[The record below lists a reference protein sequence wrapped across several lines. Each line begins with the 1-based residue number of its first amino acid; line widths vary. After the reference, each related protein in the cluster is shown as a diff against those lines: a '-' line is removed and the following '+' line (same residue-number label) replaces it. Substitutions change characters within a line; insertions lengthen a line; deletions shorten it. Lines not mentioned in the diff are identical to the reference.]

1 MHESANA
8 AVPAARRW
16 LGLAGIA
23 CLAVLAA
30 CACSTAMQQRPL
42 LPDGTHAAA
51 DAQDANAA
59 RAVIVY
65 FDRSGDVEQT
75 KRRISAAAAGWHA
88 PLLYTL
94 DRVGAIVLGGPDRED
109 RRAPHRRRRRH
120 RGRADGGTRWPTAT
134 AAGRVVAPFVGAVAS
149 GPMPGAPAPAGERAG
164 WPGRVRARRCGRL
177 PQARRWRFPES
188 ATTGVMAMPATA
200 EAAATTRLLQER
212 FS

>member
-16 LGLAGIA
+16 LGRAGIA

-94 DRVGAIVLGGPDRED
+94 DRVGAIVLGVPTGKTAERLS
-109 RRAPHRRRRRH
+109 
-120 RGRADGGTRWPTAT
+120 AD
-134 AAGRVVAPFVGAVAS
+134 VGAIAGVLMAVPDGQQQLQQDAS
-149 GPMPGAPAPAGERAG
+149 SSPSS
-164 WPGRVRARRCGRL
+164 VR
-177 PQARRWRFPES
+177 
-188 ATTGVMAMPATA
+188 
-200 EAAATTRLLQER
+200 
-212 FS
+212 